1 MRRLALLLLVPAIVA
16 GAVFLYAQSA
26 EPGWWLRLRYPL
38 EYDHIVLG
46 HAANYDLDPALVAAV
61 IYRESRFDPD
71 AVSESGA
78 VGLMQLLPD
87 TAEGIAELTGGTAFR
102 VSDLHDPE
110 INVRYGSFYLR
121 RLLTKYDGNVELAL
135 AAYHAGQ
142 GNVDEWLAR
151 GGEIEFAETR
161 GYVDDV
167 LELRDRYRRAYG
179 ALAGGT
185 G

>member
-1 MRRLALLLLVPAIVA
+1 LVLLPVIVGVGLLA
-16 GAVFLYAQSA
+16 YAESA

-38 EYDHIVLG
+38 EYEHIVLG
-46 HAANYDLDPALVAAV
+46 HAENYELEPALIAAV

-87 TAEGIAELTGGTAFR
+87 TAEGIAELTGGTEFR
-102 VSDLHDPE
+102 VDDLYDPE
-110 INVRYGSFYLR
+110 LNVRYGSFYLR

-142 GNVDEWLAR
+142 GNVDRWLSE
-151 GGEIEFAETR
+151 GGRIEFAETR
-161 GYVDDV
+161 EYVDDV
-167 LELRDRYRRAYG
+167 LELEERYRSAYD
-179 ALAGGT
+179 L
-185 G
+185 

>member
-1 MRRLALLLLVPAIVA
+1 MRRLVVLVFVPIAVV
-16 GAVFLYAQSA
+16 GAVFLYAQST

-38 EYDHIVLG
+38 EYEHIVLG
-46 HAANYDLDPALVAAV
+46 HADNYGLDPALLAAV

-87 TAEGIAELTGGTAFR
+87 TAEGIAELTGGSAFR
-102 VSDLHDPE
+102 VSDLYEPE
-110 INVRYGSFYLR
+110 INVRYGAFYLR
-121 RLLTKYDGNVELAL
+121 RLLTKYDGDLELAL

-142 GNVDEWLAR
+142 GNVDEWLGR
-151 GGEIEFAETR
+151 GGEIEFPETR

-167 LELRDRYRRAYG
+167 LELRDRYRGAYET
-179 ALAGGT
+179 LAGHPE
-185 G
+185 

>member
-1 MRRLALLLLVPAIVA
+1 VRRLVLLLLVPAVVA
-16 GAVFLYAQSA
+16 GAVLAYAQAA
-26 EPGWWLRLRYPL
+26 EPSWWLRLRYPL
-38 EYDHIVLG
+38 EYDHIILG
-46 HAANYDLDPALVAAV
+46 HAENYDLDPALLAAV

-71 AVSESGA
+71 AVSDSGA

-102 VSDLHDPE
+102 VSDLRDPE

-121 RLLTKYDGNVELAL
+121 RLLTKYDGDLELAL

-151 GGEIEFAETR
+151 GGEIEFPDTR

-179 ALAGGT
+179 VLAGGT